1 MRTEKAK
8 MYLEQLLTTEDLSE
22 FKKVLLKDIE
32 KLIKETVK
40 PTPKTWLKSNEVKE
54 LLEVSNGTLQNLRNN
69 GALPFTKIGGVI
81 YYNRDDIQKMLIQH
95 KQSF

>member
-1 MRTEKAK
+1 

-22 FKKVLLKDIE
+22 FKKILLKDIE
-32 KLIKETVK
+32 KLIRETVK

-95 KQSF
+95 KQSY

>member
-1 MRTEKAK
+1 MRTEKGK

-22 FKKVLLKDIE
+22 FKKILLKDIE
-32 KLIKETVK
+32 KLIRETVK

-95 KQSF
+95 KQSY